1 MGVYNSDWLLNQ
13 IRGTANVVSK
23 AFKFET
29 LDIDLGQVEDEQGH
43 TIDGNDY
50 IDDLLI
56 HEQYDQATTFIHSQL
71 KRLTT
76 NDYNLLV
83 SVYIEC
89 LENLPPVIRQK
100 HHFDERKIASL
111 REKLSEFSW

>member
-13 IRGTANVVSK
+13 IRGTTNVVSK

-29 LDIDLGQVEDEQGH
+29 LDIDLGQVEDEQGR

-83 SVYIEC
+83 RSE
-89 LENLPPVIRQK
+89 E
-100 HHFDERKIASL
+100 HTSE
-111 REKLSEFSW
+111 LSHYARSRMPSSA